1 MSNKYEAT
9 GTLKVINDTQQ
20 FSETFRK
27 REFVIEV
34 EDGNYTQPIKFQ
46 AVQDKADMLDAFSVG
61 DAVTVNFNLRGR
73 EFTRKND
80 GSTDYFVNLD
90 VWRIEKVGGGAEQGP
105 PKFDEEP
112 PLAEPSPN
120 ISDSGE
126 FKDDDIP
133 F

>member
-34 EDGNYTQPIKFQ
+34 EDGNYPQPIKFQ
-46 AVQDKADMLDAFSVG
+46 AVQDKADLLDTFDVG
-61 DAVTVNFNLRGR
+61 DTVTVHFNLRGR

-90 VWRIEKVGGGAEQGP
+90 VWRMEKVGGSDGP
-105 PKFDEEP
+105 PRGEEP
-112 PLAEPSPN
+112 PLAEPGP
-120 ISDSGE
+120 SD
-126 FKDDDIP
+126 FDDDDVP

>member
-1 MSNKYEAT
+1 MSNSNKYEAT
-9 GTLKVINDTQQ
+9 GTLKVINDIQQ

-34 EDGNYTQPIKFQ
+34 EDGAYTQPIKFQ
-46 AVQDKADMLDAFSVG
+46 AVQDKAELLDAFEEG
-61 DAVTVNFNLRGR
+61 DTVTVNFNLRGR

-90 VWRIEKVGGGAEQGP
+90 VWRIEKVGGGASDGP
-105 PKFDEEP
+105 PKQDEEP
-112 PLAEPSPN
+112 PLPEPSPG
-120 ISDSGE
+120 D

>member
-90 VWRIEKVGGGAEQGP
+90 VWRIEKVGGGQDSPPSQG
-105 PKFDEEP
+105 EEP
-112 PLAEPSPN
+112 PLAEPTPN
-120 ISDSGE
+120 DFKDGD

>member
-1 MSNKYEAT
+1 MSNKFEAT

-27 REFVIEV
+27 RDFVIEV
-34 EDGNYTQPIKFQ
+34 EDGNYPQPIKFQ
-46 AVQDKADMLDAFSVG
+46 AVQDKADLLDTFDVG
-61 DAVTVNFNLRGR
+61 DTVTVHFNLRGR

-90 VWRIEKVGGGAEQGP
+90 VWRMEKVGGGADAGP
-105 PKFDEEP
+105 PKHDEEP
-112 PLAEPSPN
+112 PLAEPTPN
-120 ISDSGE
+120 DFKDDG